1 MSPII
6 VGVLGFVVLF
16 ALFALGLPIGFGMAL
31 VGFAGFSYLVSEGAA
46 IAKMGFVPFNAVAS
60 YDTAVLPLFILMA
73 QITFVSGLS
82 GDLYN
87 LAAKWLGRRPGG
99 LAMATAGACAGF
111 AAVSAS
117 SLATAATM
125 GLVALPEMKK
135 YKYDPALATGCVA
148 AGGTMG
154 VLIPPSAGLILY
166 GILTEQSI
174 GKLFMAGVIPGILE
188 ALFYIGTIYILCRLK
203 PELGPR
209 GPRSTFREKVAA
221 LGNCGE
227 IIALVILIL
236 GGLFIGWFTPTEA
249 GAVGAFGA
257 IVFSM
262 FRGRLD
268 WGKFRR
274 ACFETARMT
283 GMIYLILIGA
293 LIFNYFLA
301 VTTIPSWLAGVI
313 EGLPLPPLAIIVLVL
328 IVYIFLGCFVDTLA
342 MILLTIPIF
351 YPLVMGLGFHPIWFG
366 VILVRMS
373 EIALITPPIGMNVY
387 IIAGVAQDVPME
399 TIFKGIFP
407 FLIAD
412 TVHVALLLF
421 VPSIVLFLPSIT

>member
-6 VGVLGFVVLF
+6 IGVIAFVVLF

-31 VGFAGFSYLVSEGAA
+31 VGFAGFSYLVSQGAA
-46 IAKMGFVPFNAVAS
+46 MAKMGFVPFDAVAS

-82 GDLYN
+82 RDLYN
-87 LAAKWLGRRPGG
+87 LAAKWLGSRPGG

-125 GLVALPEMKK
+125 GLVAIPEMKK
-135 YKYDPALATGCVA
+135 YKYDLALATGCVA

-174 GKLFMAGVIPGILE
+174 GKLFMAGVIPGVLE
-188 ALFYIGTIYILCRLK
+188 ALFYIITIYILCRLK
-203 PELGPR
+203 PDLGPR
-209 GPRSTFREKVAA
+209 GPRSSFGEKMAA

-227 IIALVILIL
+227 IIGLVILIL

-257 IVFSM
+257 LVFSL
-262 FRGRLD
+262 FRRRLD
-268 WGKFRR
+268 WQKFRQ

-293 LIFNYFLA
+293 FIFNYFLA
-301 VTTIPSWLAGVI
+301 VTTIPTWLAGVI

-351 YPLVMGLGFHPIWFG
+351 YPLVMSLGFHPIWFG

-387 IIAGVAQDVPME
+387 IIAGVAPDVPMQ

-421 VPSIVLFLPSIT
+421 VPSITLFLPSIT